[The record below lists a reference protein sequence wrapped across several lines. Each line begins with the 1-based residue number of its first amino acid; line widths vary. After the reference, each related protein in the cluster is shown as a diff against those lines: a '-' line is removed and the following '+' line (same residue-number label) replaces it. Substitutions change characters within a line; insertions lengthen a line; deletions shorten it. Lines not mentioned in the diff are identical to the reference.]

1 MAKRPVK
8 KASEKHVEEQNVET
22 PRKANNQARPP
33 KNAPM
38 QKKKHHKLTR
48 AEYDDLRQ
56 IEWVPFDPY
65 AD

>member
-1 MAKRPVK
+1 MEGFM
-8 KASEKHVEEQNVET
+8 S
-22 PRKANNQARPP
+22 NNTGI
-33 KNAPM
+33 KNKTA
-38 QKKKHHKLTR
+38 QTKKKTAPKKQAQPQAKKPTKKMTR